1 MRMSREI
8 GRSQIAMC
16 SGKQIPVEPSS
27 VFAARAAVSNFADS
41 SHFVVAKVN
50 KICYYVLARNRI
62 ALTQDF
68 LSWVWGFVYFFNHAL
83 IIQLSAST
91 VKHFCYLF

>member
-1 MRMSREI
+1 MRMPREI

-27 VFAARAAVSNFADS
+27 AFAARAAVSNFADS

-50 KICYYVLARNRI
+50 KVCYYVLARNRI

-68 LSWVWGFVYFFNHAL
+68 LSWVWGFVYFFNHVL
-83 IIQLSAST
+83 IIQLEKLE
-91 VKHFCYLF
+91 VNRKC